1 MTRVYK
7 SSVIEAPVD
16 AVWAQVRDFNGL
28 HKWFPGV
35 TDTRLEGSI
44 PAGQAGCVR
53 NFGLA
58 GGGRMREEL
67 LEFSDQT
74 HMYAYK
80 MLDGAVPMTSY
91 QAAIRLKPGTDG
103 GTTIAE
109 LSAEFECPPGM
120 ENDVAAFLGNTY
132 QTAMDGLNRQ
142 LKKP

>member
-1 MTRVYK
+1 
-7 SSVIEAPVD
+7 
-16 AVWAQVRDFNGL
+16 
-28 HKWFPGV
+28 
-35 TDTRLEGSI
+35 
-44 PAGQAGCVR
+44 
-53 NFGLA
+53 
-58 GGGRMREEL
+58 MREEL